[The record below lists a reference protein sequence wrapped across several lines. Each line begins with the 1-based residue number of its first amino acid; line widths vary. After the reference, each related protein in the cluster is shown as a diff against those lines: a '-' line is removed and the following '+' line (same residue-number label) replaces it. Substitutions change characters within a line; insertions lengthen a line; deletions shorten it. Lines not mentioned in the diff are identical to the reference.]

1 MATDYKNT
9 LNLPKT
15 NFPMRAALPQRE
27 PAWCAAWARAK
38 IYPTLLARR
47 HGQRSFVLHDGPPF
61 ANGDAHMGHVLNMTL
76 KDVVLKSRNMAGC
89 HAPFVPGWDCHG
101 LPIEHKVMKEL
112 AAQTQDADG
121 GLAPVAIRERCAA
134 MARKYIDI
142 QRAQFQRLG
151 LFGDWQRPYLTVDPA
166 YEAAELRLFARLV
179 DRGLV
184 YQALRPVSWS
194 TGCRTALAE
203 AEVEYADRRDTAVYV
218 AFALTPAAAARLN
231 VSGDV
236 SLIIWTTTPWTLP
249 ANLAVA
255 AAPQLDYV
263 IVSDGTQSFVLAAAR
278 LAAVQAVTGR
288 TLTVTGSLKGAE
300 LVGLEYRHPFLP
312 RTGQVYD
319 ALFVTADTGAG
330 LVHIAPGHGQDDYQL
345 GQKAGLPVLSPVD
358 DRGCLTAECGV
369 PELVGVYVFKAN
381 PVVVKIL
388 TDSGHLL
395 ASEEFQ
401 HSYPHCWRSKTPI
414 VFRSVTQWFI
424 KVDAFRA
431 DALAAIDQVE
441 WVPVWGRNRIRGTVA
456 TRPDWCISRQRAW
469 GVPVPVLYRADGQ
482 PVLDGA
488 LIRKIADLVA
498 RHGSNIWYEKSA
510 AELCA
515 LLNVS
520 DLHQGRDT
528 LDVWIDSGSSHAAV
542 LRSGRWE
549 DMRFPADLYLEG
561 SDQHRGWFQS
571 SLCLAVAADGAPPFR
586 EVLTHGFV
594 VDLDGKKLSK
604 SNTYQKPTD
613 LLSAVNQ
620 SGADILR
627 LWVASQDYRD
637 DMPFS
642 DEIFKTVSD
651 TYRSF
656 RNALRILLANLADF
670 DADRD
675 KVADRD
681 LAELDLYV
689 LMKLQDLTRA
699 SLAAYEQYE
708 FHQVYHLINRFC
720 AADLSALYIDVTKD
734 ALYCD
739 AANAPR
745 RRAIQTVLHE
755 IYETLTLLLAP
766 IIPFTAEEAWQ
777 YLLDGQH
784 GATAEGRLLRESVHL
799 QLFPPPRD
807 LPLPADFAARWEKI
821 LALRA
826 AANEQLEQARRQ
838 KTIGKSLEAALTVSG
853 GDFTAADRDLLAD
866 TLIVSAV
873 ELAAGDTL
881 TVSVRRAEGHKCA
894 RCWKYHPAL
903 DGDLC
908 PRCAQAVN
916 SSHEDAKTPSK
927 QN

>member
-1 MATDYKNT
+1 MNYKDT

-15 NFPMRAALPQRE
+15 NFPMRASLPQRE
-27 PAWCAAWARAK
+27 PALFAAWERAG
-38 IYPTLLARR
+38 IYETLMAKRD
-47 HGQRSFVLHDGPPF
+47 GQRQFLLHDGPPF
-61 ANGDAHMGHVLNMTL
+61 ANGDAHMGHALNMTL
-76 KDVVLKSRNMAGC
+76 KDLVLKSKNMAGF

-112 AAQTQDADG
+112 AAAGDLDPLT
-121 GLAPVAIRERCAA
+121 IREKCAA
-134 MARKYIDI
+134 MARKYIGVLGG
-142 QRAQFQRLG
+142 RFRRLG
-151 LFGDWQRPYLTVDPA
+151 VFGEWQRPYVTMDA
-166 YEAAELRLFARLV
+166 EYEAAELRLFAKLV
-179 DRGLV
+179 DKNLV

-194 TGCRTALAE
+194 TGCQTALAE
-203 AEVEYADRRDTAVYV
+203 AEVEYADRHDTAVYA
-218 AFALTPAAAARLN
+218 AFDLTDAAGDKLG
-231 VSGDV
+231 VSGKTA
-236 SLIIWTTTPWTLP
+236 LLIWTTTPWTLP

-255 AAPQLDYV
+255 CAPQLDYV
-263 IVSDGTQSFVLAAAR
+263 IVSADARNLVLAASR
-278 LAAVQAVTGR
+278 LDAVRAITNKP
-288 TLTVTGSLKGAE
+288 LTVIKTLRGAE
-300 LVGLEYRHPFLP
+300 LVGLEYRHPFIN
-312 RTGQVYD
+312 RAGKVFD

-345 GQKAGLPVLSPVD
+345 GQRVGLPVLSPVD
-358 DRGCLTAECGV
+358 DRGCLTPECGV
-369 PELVGVYVFKAN
+369 PELVGLYVFKAN

-388 TDSGHLL
+388 ADRGHLL

-431 DALAAIDQVE
+431 AALAAIDRVE
-441 WVPVWGRNRIRGTVA
+441 WVPAWGKNRIRGTVE
-456 TRPDWCISRQRAW
+456 TRPDWCISRQRTW
-469 GVPVPVLYRADGQ
+469 GVPVPVLERADGE

-488 LIRKIADLVA
+488 LIRNIADLVEQ
-498 RHGSNIWYEKSA
+498 HGTNIWYEKSD

-515 LLNVS
+515 MLNVS
-520 DLHQGRDT
+520 GLKKGRDT

-542 LRSGRWE
+542 LRR
-549 DMRFPADLYLEG
+549 RLNFPADLYLEG

-571 SLCLAVAADGAPPFR
+571 SLCLAVAADGEPPFR

-613 LLSAVNQ
+613 LMSFVNQ
-620 SGADILR
+620 FGADILR

-670 DADRD
+670 DPARD
-675 KVADRD
+675 WVADRD
-681 LAELDLYV
+681 LAELDWYV
-689 LMKLQDLTRA
+689 LDKLQGVIRA

-708 FHQVYHLINRFC
+708 FHQVYHVINRFC
-720 AADLSALYIDVTKD
+720 ATDLSALYIDVTKD

-739 AANAPR
+739 AANSPR

-777 YLLDGQH
+777 FLLDGKN
-784 GATAEGRLLRESVHL
+784 GAAAEGQLLRESVHL
-799 QLFPPPRD
+799 QAFPRPRA
-807 LPLPADFAARWEKI
+807 LPLPAGFAGRWEKI

-826 AANEQLEQARRQ
+826 AANEQLEKARQ
-838 KTIGKSLEAALTVSG
+838 SKIIGKSLEAAVTVSG
-853 GDFTAADRDLLAD
+853 LADADKALLAD
-866 TLIVSAV
+866 VLIVSAV
-873 ELAAGDTL
+873 EPGDAL
-881 TVSVRRAEGHKCA
+881 TVRRASGHKCA
-894 RCWKYHPAL
+894 RCWKYQPAL

-908 PRCAQAVN
+908 PRCAKAVN
-916 SSHEDAKTPSK
+916 SSREDAKPQSEQT
-927 QN
+927 